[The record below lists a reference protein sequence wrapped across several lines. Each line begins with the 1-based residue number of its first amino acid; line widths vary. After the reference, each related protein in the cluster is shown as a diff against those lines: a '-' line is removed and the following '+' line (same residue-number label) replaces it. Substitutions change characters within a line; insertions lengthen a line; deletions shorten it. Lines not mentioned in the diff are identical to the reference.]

1 MAEEENNEGTKSA
14 SGGKGMIIVLIA
26 LVVIL
31 LLAVGGGAYFLYSQ
45 GMFSPKNADSGEEMV
60 KKEEAGDSKE
70 TFKANIDDLVLN
82 ITNAKGKEKLMKL
95 SFAVKSVEPTI
106 AVIIEEYR
114 AEVIDVVI
122 NQISARSSEEL
133 LTVGGK
139 DVNLSEFTAIY
150 NKNNSKEKSTKESVQ
165 EYLDLYVKFKLKVK
179 EAEDLGFD
187 TVPKFIAELKYLQ
200 IHKIYC
206 ELLYIVII

>member
-1 MAEEENNEGTKSA
+1 MAEEGNPEETKS
-14 SGGKGMIIVLIA
+14 SGGGKGMIIVLIA

-31 LLAVGGGAYFLYSQ
+31 LLAVAGGAYFLYSQ
-45 GMFSPKNADSGEEMV
+45 GMFSPKDGVASKEMV
-60 KKEEAGDSKE
+60 KKEEAGDSKV

-82 ITNAKGKEKLMKL
+82 ITNARGKEKLMKL

-122 NQISARSSEEL
+122 AQISARSSEEL

-139 DVNLSEFTAIY
+139 ALL
-150 NKNNSKEKSTKESVQ
+150 KE
-165 EYLDLYVKFKLKVK
+165 
-179 EAEDLGFD
+179 
-187 TVPKFIAELKYLQ
+187 
-200 IHKIYC
+200 
-206 ELLYIVII
+206 ELLEEINSIINEVTSDNEEVKANNIKKILFTTFVIK